1 MTLPDRVKSN
11 MEIVLEETC
20 QELPNGGDHESRKVI
35 DEQLLAAAE
44 AGHITLDKLRAAALR
59 GSQAKQRRRENSKV
73 LGAVCGFSAA
83 CRG

>member
-59 GSQAKQRRRENSKV
+59 GFPSEAKAARE
-73 LGAVCGFSAA
+73 
-83 CRG
+83 

>member
-59 GSQAKQRRRENSKV
+59 GSQAKQRR
-73 LGAVCGFSAA
+73 
-83 CRG
+83 